1 MSERRRRSLLS
12 YARPSAQAGMKDE
25 AGSWSTMTKLGLVD
39 VTFWPMHLALPLGFI
54 SVPLTPPQ
62 RLPSLITDRIL
73 LAFFEKKQEE
83 RREVRWPHGSGSASV
98 GHSSLK
104 LRVNS

>member
-1 MSERRRRSLLS
+1 MSERRRGSLLS
-12 YARPSAQAGMKDE
+12 YARPSAWAAMKDE

-62 RLPSLITDRIL
+62 RLLSLITDRIL
-73 LAFFEKKQEE
+73 LAFLRRNRRRGE
-83 RREVRWPHGSGSASV
+83 RLGGPMGLVLLQLAVLH
-98 GHSSLK
+98 
-104 LRVNS
+104 